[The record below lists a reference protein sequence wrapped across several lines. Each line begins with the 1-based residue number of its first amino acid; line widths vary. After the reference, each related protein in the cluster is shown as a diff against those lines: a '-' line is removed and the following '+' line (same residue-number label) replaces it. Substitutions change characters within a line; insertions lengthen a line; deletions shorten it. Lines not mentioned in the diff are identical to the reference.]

1 MENSRSLSIAVGG
14 IAALFLMTGCV
25 PRVPAPEL
33 PQKEKT
39 TERSMW
45 RDTANLE
52 DHYSLKPEPYSLESN
67 EHDPELLGPQ
77 STIKRSLV
85 SNEMVESPSAPT
97 AAGSTEEKFLPREEP
112 KAQKPAEV
120 MSRSKCI
127 DLIGKAKYD
136 EYTKRYGSEAAALR
150 KCTIL
155 QRVQH

>member
-1 MENSRSLSIAVGG
+1 MKSSGKILWVGVFV
-14 IAALFLMTGCV
+14 IPFFMTGCI

-33 PQKEKT
+33 PQKEKP

-45 RDTANLE
+45 RDTSSLE

-85 SNEMVESPSAPT
+85 SNEMTESPSATSAPE
-97 AAGSTEEKFLPREEP
+97 TEEKFLSREEP
-112 KAQKPAEV
+112 KAQAQTET

-127 DLIGKAKYD
+127 SLIGKAKYD